1 MINRV
6 YFQVSLLSVF
16 LEQRQTKGRRR
27 NFNFYVVGTGLGNV
41 IEVKS
46 ENYIYYN

>member
-6 YFQVSLLSVF
+6 YFQVSLFSAV

-27 NFNFYVVGTGLGNV
+27 NFNFYAVGTGLGNV

-46 ENYIYYN
+46 EKYIN